1 MNHWNWAMW
10 TLAALL
16 LFWGIG
22 AYNRLMRLRNAI
34 SAAFVQLDEHLSTR
48 ANLCSKLL
56 ILLQPLLSNERA
68 TFEALELAQAEV
80 RAAALAARPRPYMA
94 EPVGTLGVASAVHAA
109 ALTRLMSMLE
119 HHGELRE
126 HADLY
131 ALVDELK
138 MIERQRSF
146 ARQLFNQAVGQFNE
160 AITQFP
166 TRILASL
173 YGFRE
178 ARSL

>member
-1 MNHWNWAMW
+1 
-10 TLAALL
+10 
-16 LFWGIG
+16 
-22 AYNRLMRLRNAI
+22 
-34 SAAFVQLDEHLSTR
+34 
-48 ANLCSKLL
+48 
-56 ILLQPLLSNERA
+56 
-68 TFEALELAQAEV
+68 
-80 RAAALAARPRPYMA
+80 
-94 EPVGTLGVASAVHAA
+94 
-109 ALTRLMSMLE
+109 MLE
-119 HHGELRE
+119 HHAELRE

-138 MIERQRSF
+138 MVERRRTFS
-146 ARQLFNQAVGQFNE
+146 RQLFNQAVWQFNE

>member
-1 MNHWNWAMW
+1 MSGLNW
-10 TLAALL
+10 TLWTVAALL

-22 AYNRLMRLRNAI
+22 AYNRLMRLRNGI
-34 SAAFVQLDEHLSTR
+34 NAAFVQLDEHLSAR
-48 ANLCSKLL
+48 AALCSKLL
-56 ILLQPLLSNERA
+56 VLLEPLLSNEKA
-68 TFEALELAQAEV
+68 TFDALEQAEAEV
-80 RAAALAARPRPYMA
+80 RASAQATRPRPYVA
-94 EPVGTLGVASAVHAA
+94 EPVGALGVASAVHAA

-119 HHGELRE
+119 HHAELRE

-138 MIERQRSF
+138 MVERRRTFS
-146 ARQLFNQAVGQFNE
+146 RQLFNQAVWLFNE

>member
-1 MNHWNWAMW
+1 MSNLNLALW
-10 TLAALL
+10 TVAALL

-34 SAAFVQLDEHLSTR
+34 SAAFVQLDEQLSTR
-48 ANLCSKLL
+48 ANLCSRLL
-56 ILLQPLLSNERA
+56 ILLQPLLSNEKA
-68 TFEALELAQAEV
+68 TFEALELAEAEV
-80 RAAALAARPRPYMA
+80 RAAVQAARSRPYVA
-94 EPVGTLGVASAVHAA
+94 EPVGTLGVASAVHSA

-119 HHGELRE
+119 HHAELRE

-138 MIERQRSF
+138 MVERQRSF

-160 AITQFP
+160 GVTQFP

>member
-1 MNHWNWAMW
+1 MSGVNLALWIV
-10 TLAALL
+10 AALL

-34 SAAFVQLDEHLSTR
+34 SAAFVLLDEHLNTR

-56 ILLQPLLSNERA
+56 ILLQPLLSNEKS
-68 TFEALELAQAEV
+68 TFDALELAQAEV
-80 RAAALAARPRPYMA
+80 GAAALAARPRPYMA

-119 HHGELRE
+119 HHAELRE
-126 HADLY
+126 HAELS

-138 MIERQRSF
+138 MVERRRAFS
-146 ARQLFNQAVGQFNE
+146 RQLFNQAVWLFNE

-166 TRILASL
+166 TRILASM